1 MAIETALLWLM
12 VIVLITFA
20 LAGLCNVDWHD
31 KGGL

>member
-1 MAIETALLWLM
+1 MAIETAVCWLT
-12 VIVLITFA
+12 VAVVITFA